1 MAVAGAS
8 LRIFV
13 CDAATQGEFTQAV
26 VPLRYTPRR
35 LCALPPAGA
44 APRVLVVEADQH
56 RYNEAERRALAAAR
70 RVARDGDMDTGDDDD
85 DAADDA
91 GPVPPAP
98 GKWAS
103 CVRVVD
109 AASGATLEL
118 LELGESEAAL
128 SCCCVRFAG
137 RGNEAFV
144 AVGTARALTF
154 HPRTFTECAVHVY
167 RLLDAR
173 LVLLHRTPVEAPP
186 LALAAFRGRLLVAV
200 GASARLYDLG
210 KRKLLRKAE
219 TRVAPALVVRVAVVG
234 DRAFCGDALHGVSLV
249 RYARERNALV
259 VVAEDAAPRG
269 VTALAALDYDT
280 VASSATTTSALRS
293 RA

>member
-1 MAVAGAS
+1 M
-8 LRIFV
+8 
-13 CDAATQGEFTQAV
+13 
-26 VPLRYTPRR
+26 
-35 LCALPPAGA
+35 
-44 APRVLVVEADQH
+44 
-56 RYNEAERRALAAAR
+56 
-70 RVARDGDMDTGDDDD
+70 
-85 DAADDA
+85 
-91 GPVPPAP
+91 
-98 GKWAS
+98 
-103 CVRVVD
+103 RVVD

-219 TRVAPALVVRVAVVG
+219 TRVAPALVVRV
-234 DRAFCGDALHGVSLV
+234 LSLIHI
-249 RYARERNALV
+249 
-259 VVAEDAAPRG
+259 
-269 VTALAALDYDT
+269 
-280 VASSATTTSALRS
+280 
-293 RA
+293 